1 MTTRKP
7 NDTTKKDKAFMICL
21 LEPIN
26 NSICNTTYDIENLLG
41 LLKKVKN
48 TEDFKEALKILTD
61 VSAHQLTLTQHLVDT
76 VRSISIEPE
85 GAPKVH

>member
-1 MTTRKP
+1 MTRKP
-7 NDTTKKDKAFMICL
+7 VEKNQKNKAFMICL

-61 VSAHQLTLTQHLVDT
+61 VSNHQLTLTQHLIDIVK
-76 VRSISIEPE
+76 SISIEPE
-85 GAPKVH
+85 ETQNIH

>member
-1 MTTRKP
+1 MTRKP
-7 NDTTKKDKAFMICL
+7 VEKTQKNKAFMICL

-61 VSAHQLTLTQHLVDT
+61 VSNHQLTLTQHLIDIVK
-76 VRSISIEPE
+76 SISIEPE
-85 GAPKVH
+85 ETQNIH